1 MPLKIM
7 AIAFI
12 NVRGSSMGATYGEFS
27 PTAFDH
33 HLDIEWEPSEAL
45 EAARGKADRFLD
57 RLEEATSE
65 EAIATY
71 ERLLAEAQKEVNALE
86 AVEDRNNWLLVPVGR
101 NRDSGPLEESNFE
114 AALEILGGES
124 ETVEVHRF
132 GHWGPGWFEIIIC
145 HPSRLKDVED
155 VAHSLEDY
163 PVLNDEDH
171 SSREWDAMQEDW
183 DNWGRRDFEKAVMSE
198 LESICEDAEDQEAA
212 WARHNDIDTNWLS
225 ANWNKLFSECDGEME
240 YTGTESIFTYDA
252 HKCAKFAF
260 ENDLSIQE

>member
-1 MPLKIM
+1 MTT
-7 AIAFI
+7 
-12 NVRGSSMGATYGEFS
+12 ATYGEFK

-33 HLDIEWEPSEAL
+33 HLDIDWEPSEAL
-45 EAARGKADRFLD
+45 EAAREKLEKAKANA
-57 RLEEATSE
+57 EEAENYLSQLYPDGDDPLDDAGVTKALS
-65 EAIATY
+65 
-71 ERLLAEAQKEVNALE
+71 LMDEAQKAVDALE

-114 AALEILGGES
+114 AALETLGGES

-132 GHWGPGWFEIIIC
+132 SHWGPGWFEIIIC

-155 VAHSLEDY
+155 VARSLEDY

-171 SSREWDAMQEDW
+171 SSRERDATQEDW
-183 DNWGRRDFEKAVMSE
+183 DNWGEWDFRKAVMSE

-212 WARHNDIDTNWLS
+212 WARHDDIVTNWLS

-240 YTGTESIFTYDA
+240 HTGTESIFTYDA
-252 HKCAKFAF
+252 YKCAKFAF
-260 ENDLSIQE
+260 ENDLSIEE